1 MKTYT
6 VIGICEEQ
14 RHAYV
19 VEARNPDH
27 AEVRAKREHSKS
39 SATHRF
45 VVAGVVEGEVK
56 LVDTNDKGWDRSQ

>member
-6 VIGICEEQ
+6 VIGLCEEQ

-19 VEARNPDH
+19 VEAETSDQ
-27 AEVRAKREHSKS
+27 AEEKAKEEHRES
-39 SATHRF
+39 SESYRF
-45 VVAGVVEGEVK
+45 VVAGVVEGKVK